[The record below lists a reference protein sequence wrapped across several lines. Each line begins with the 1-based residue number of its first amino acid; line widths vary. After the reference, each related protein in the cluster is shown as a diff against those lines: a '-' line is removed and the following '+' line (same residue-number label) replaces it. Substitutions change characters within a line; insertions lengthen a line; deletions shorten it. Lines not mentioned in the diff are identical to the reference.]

1 MPLRV
6 CSLFSGSSGN
16 TTLIAGS
23 KSKILI
29 DCGVSARATE
39 TALFNVGVS
48 PESIKGIF
56 ITHEHSDHI
65 KGVGIMSRKYNI
77 PVYANEKTWEAMSTK
92 VGEIPNMCVR
102 FVNNNS
108 DMYID
113 DLCISNFKT
122 SHDTV
127 DPIGYTVEN
136 GNKKVSIVTDTG
148 VVSNSIINAIMGSQ
162 LLLLESNYDKK
173 MLAECT
179 YPTML
184 KHRIAGNKGHLSN
197 EDCAQTI
204 LKLMDSNIKYI
215 LLSHLSKE
223 SNTPEIAYCT
233 VKNVLEQNG
242 VYIGNDVM
250 VDMTYRDKSTQVY
263 NLL

>member
-16 TTLIAGS
+16 TTLIAGG

-39 TALFNVGVS
+39 TALLNVGVR
-48 PESIKGIF
+48 PDSIRGIF

-77 PVYANEKTWEAMSTK
+77 PVYANEKTWAAMEDK
-92 VGEIPNMCVR
+92 VGDIPIMCMR
-102 FVNNNS
+102 YVNNNS
-108 DMYID
+108 EIYID
-113 DLCISNFKT
+113 DLCVGNFKT

-127 DPIGYTVEN
+127 DPIGYTVESE
-136 GNKKVSIVTDTG
+136 NKKVSIVTDTG
-148 VVSNSIINAIMGSQ
+148 CVSNSIINAVMGSQ

-179 YPTML
+179 YPAML
-184 KHRIAGNKGHLSN
+184 KQRIAGKKGHLSN
-197 EDCAQTI
+197 EDCADTI
-204 LKLMDSNIKYI
+204 LKLIDSNIKYI

-233 VKNVLEQNG
+233 VKNILEQNN